1 MVNISEGGLTP
12 QLEFDEFAELGFQ
25 IIFYPST
32 SVRVLATATHELY
45 TYLKA
50 NGTTAGFERPQ
61 WGLEDMNATLGLD
74 DVLRMGAED

>member
-1 MVNISEGGLTP
+1 M
-12 QLEFDEFAELGFQ
+12 
-25 IIFYPST
+25 
-32 SVRVLATATHELY
+32 LATATHELY